1 MVYYPCPK
9 CNAIFNKMSNYKR
22 HLNKKNDCSLNMKVS
37 NDNISLCTIEQ
48 GCTGAV
54 RNYANLSINI
64 KTEPEK
70 NKNINQIKEIGE
82 DEEYEEDEIDNN
94 NLCCQYC
101 LKKYSSKSTLTRHL
115 KENCKIKKEKDYE
128 KEKIFKLLLEKD
140 KQKEHEINELKKQN
154 QLITKQNKKLMDKI
168 DKLINL
174 NDKSSQMQMTNNISS
189 TNINS
194 NNINVNNTQ
203 NNIVM
208 INFGN
213 EDLGI
218 INKREFIDRVV
229 KKQISGVKIPEEI
242 LKIIHFNPQ
251 YPQLSNIYIS
261 DINREK
267 FMIYEDGKWVLTHID
282 KIPQIM
288 DKIVLF
294 SNDAE
299 EELRAKHPDNKRLNE
314 RLDIIKKY
322 NNMIDDDYIQEL
334 KDDYEDRKGEIQRCE
349 NFKKNAYDTIKLTL
363 SNEGKK
369 IKKIK

>member
-1 MVYYPCPK
+1 MEPK
-9 CNAIFNKMSNYKR
+9 NCKNIIGDEGIVQFN
-22 HLNKKNDCSLNMKVS
+22 
-37 NDNISLCTIEQ
+37 
-48 GCTGAV
+48 
-54 RNYANLSINI
+54 
-64 KTEPEK
+64 EK
-70 NKNINQIKEIGE
+70 NEINGDSEINQ
-82 DEEYEEDEIDNN
+82 D

-101 LKKYSSKSTLTRHL
+101 QKKYSSKSTLTRHL
-115 KENCKIKKEKDYE
+115 KDNCRVKKEKDHE

-140 KQKEHEINELKKQN
+140 KHKEFEIDELKKQN
-154 QLITKQNKKLMDKI
+154 QLIAKQNKKLMDRI
-168 DKLINL
+168 DKLICQSEKL
-174 NDKSSQMQMTNNISS
+174 TQMQTHPTHTRTNMGS

-194 NNINVNNTQ
+194 NNININNTQ
-203 NNIVM
+203 NNNIVM

-218 INKREFIDRVV
+218 IDKREFIDRIV

-299 EELRAKHPDNKRLNE
+299 EELRAKHPDNKRLND

-322 NNMIDDDYIQEL
+322 NNMIDDDYIQDL
-334 KDDYEDRKGEIQRCE
+334 KDNDMDKRYEIQRCE
-349 NFKKNAYDTIKLTL
+349 NYKKNAYNTIKLTL
-363 SNEGKK
+363 YNEGKK
-369 IKKIK
+369 IKKLK

>member
-1 MVYYPCPK
+1 
-9 CNAIFNKMSNYKR
+9 MSNYKR
-22 HLNKKNDCSLNMKVS
+22 HLNKKNDCSINTKVS
-37 NDNISLCTIEQ
+37 NEDLNLCQIVQEY
-48 GCTGAV
+48 TGAV
-54 RNYANLSINI
+54 PKSTKSNQNNSKESENI
-64 KTEPEK
+64 DTEQK
-70 NKNINQIKEIGE
+70 DNIDTNDFG
-82 DEEYEEDEIDNN
+82 
-94 NLCCQYC
+94 CQYC
-101 LKKYSSKSTLTRHL
+101 HKKYSSKSTLTRHL
-115 KENCKIKKEKDYE
+115 KDNCKIKKEKDCE

-140 KQKEHEINELKKQN
+140 KQKENEINELKKQN
-154 QLITKQNKKLMDKI
+154 KIITKQNKKLMDKI

-174 NDKSSQMQMTNNISS
+174 NDKSSQIPVPITNNISS

-194 NNINVNNTQ
+194 NNINLNNTQ

-218 INKREFIDRVV
+218 INKKEFIDRVV

-267 FMIYEDGKWVLTHID
+267 FMVWEDGKWVLTHID

-299 EELRAKHPDNKRLNE
+299 EELRAKHPDNKKLNE
-314 RLDIIKKY
+314 RLDILKKY
-322 NNMIDDDYIQEL
+322 NNMIDDEYIQEL
-334 KDDYEDRKGEIQRCE
+334 KDDDTNRKNEIQRCE
-349 NFKKNAYDTIKLTL
+349 NYKKNAYDTIKLTL
-363 SNEGKK
+363 YNEGKK
-369 IKKIK
+369 IKKK